1 MIAELMA
8 ALIVD
13 VDKVIDGA
21 FTYRIT
27 TIPEAPL
34 TPFVAVPAAEYPPF
48 PPKPEFAAGA
58 SRFQVVASQLLP
70 PRP

>member
-1 MIAELMA
+1 MA

-27 TIPEAPL
+27 TMPEAPL
-34 TPFVAVPAAEYPPF
+34 TPFVAVPDAEYAPF

-58 SRFQVVASQLLP
+58 SRFHKDEFQLAPPLP
-70 PRP
+70 